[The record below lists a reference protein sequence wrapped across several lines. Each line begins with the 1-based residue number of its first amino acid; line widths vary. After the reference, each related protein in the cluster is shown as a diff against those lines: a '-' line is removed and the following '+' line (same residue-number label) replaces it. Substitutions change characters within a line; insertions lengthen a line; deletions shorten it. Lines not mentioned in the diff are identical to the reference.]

1 MTNKTD
7 VANNKGAASEK
18 AVEKNAAPGAAKP
31 PIAINA
37 QYIKDLSFEA
47 PATPGIFAQM
57 QGNAPD
63 VSINVN
69 VNAQPL
75 QDGIF
80 EVQLH
85 IRGECKIGDTVAFL
99 TELVYGGVFT
109 LNVPKEHLQA
119 VLLIECPRLLF
130 PFARNIIADATR
142 DGGFPPLMLAP
153 VDFVAMFQQQQAQ
166 VQAEADAGKG
176 GNGADKGA

>member
-1 MTNKTD
+1 MTKETQD
-7 VANNKGAASEK
+7 PTPADTGATGT
-18 AVEKNAAPGAAKP
+18 GAAKP

-47 PATPGIFAQM
+47 PATPGIFSQM

-63 VSINVN
+63 VNINVN

-75 QDGIF
+75 QNDIF

-85 IRGECKIGDTVAFL
+85 IRGECNIGNTVAFVV
-99 TELVYGGVFT
+99 ELVYGGVFT
-109 LNVPKEHLQA
+109 LNVPEEHLQA

-130 PFARNIIADATR
+130 PFARNIVADASR

-153 VDFVAMFQQQQAQ
+153 VDFVAMFQQHQAQ
-166 VQAEADAGKG
+166 AKTEAEAAKG
-176 GNGADKGA
+176 GNGADKDA